1 MEKSAEAHPRNDQE
15 KGTKICSKRSAVVG
29 RYRGWRCLTSNLFLD
44 RASFIRRSH
53 WRCQHCCST
62 SSLVGLLITPLDH
75 VLLVAQA
82 VACLS
87 DTKRSIS
94 TLIDFGPSFFET
106 TDLIPDSANPR
117 EALVVA
123 AFVGSS
129 TTAVATT
136 VRRTTTQIP
145 SRKHFTSA
153 EFRPEDIAYTMVRG

>member
-1 MEKSAEAHPRNDQE
+1 VEKSAEAHPGNDQ
-15 KGTKICSKRSAVVG
+15 KRSTKICSKRSAVVG
-29 RYRGWRCLTSNLFLD
+29 RYRVWRCLTSNLFLD
-44 RASFIRRSH
+44 RASFIRVFALEV
-53 WRCQHCCST
+53 ST
-62 SSLVGLLITPLDH
+62 LLLYIQLRRTLGH

-129 TTAVATT
+129 TTTVATT

-145 SRKHFTSA
+145 RRKHFTSA